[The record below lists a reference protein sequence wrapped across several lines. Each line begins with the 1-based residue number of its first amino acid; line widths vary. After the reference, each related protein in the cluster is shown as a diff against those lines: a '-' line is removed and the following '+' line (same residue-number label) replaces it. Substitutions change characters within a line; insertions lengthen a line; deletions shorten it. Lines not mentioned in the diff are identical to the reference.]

1 MLDTDNG
8 NRKKPELIL
17 SEGEQR
23 IVALAAFFA
32 DATGRNELSPI
43 IIDDP
48 ISSLDCNYEERAI
61 KKIVELAKVRQVIL
75 FTHRISVLVGLRE
88 CCKNNNVNL
97 FENHIRSTSNGKGMP
112 DIKDAYH
119 GKIRTQLE
127 NLRLIVQ
134 ATSKIEED
142 SYEYRASVS
151 RISQQLR
158 ICVERSVEE
167 VLLMRMVQRFDRRI
181 MTNNKVTKLTQI
193 SDEDCNM
200 IDTMMTKY
208 SFTEHLQPADSATLE
223 MDLEEVEGD
232 IASFIAWIRE
242 YEKKMN

>member
-1 MLDTDNG
+1 
-8 NRKKPELIL
+8 
-17 SEGEQR
+17 
-23 IVALAAFFA
+23 
-32 DATGRNELSPI
+32 
-43 IIDDP
+43 
-48 ISSLDCNYEERAI
+48 
-61 KKIVELAKVRQVIL
+61 
-75 FTHRISVLVGLRE
+75 
-88 CCKNNNVNL
+88 
-97 FENHIRSTSNGKGMP
+97 MP

-134 ATSKIEED
+134 ATSKMEED

-193 SDEDCNM
+193 TDEDCNM

-208 SFTEHLQPADSATLE
+208 SFTEHSQPADSATLE